1 MSTPNTQATIPV
13 LSICPLALS
22 STSMHLY
29 HGFTAERKDL
39 TEINMDDHQG
49 HIGLV
54 GSLGRYAIAIE
65 AALQMANTLDYDH
78 PGVAMYEV
86 VEPAGEWLR
95 SNLDATDTQ
104 FVEEMMDSL
113 ESFFSRDC
121 SELRQVLADHLGG
134 YVAHGCE
141 AGQTPSEHS
150 GG

>member
-1 MSTPNTQATIPV
+1 MSTPNPQATIPV

-22 STSMHLY
+22 STSIHLY
-29 HGFTAERKDL
+29 HGFTAEKDGL
-39 TEINMDDHQG
+39 TKLNMDDYQG
-49 HIGLV
+49 HVGLV
-54 GSLGRYAIAIE
+54 GILARYAIAIE
-65 AALQMANTLDYDH
+65 AALQMANALDYDH

-104 FVEEMMDSL
+104 FVEEVMDSL
-113 ESFFSRDC
+113 ELFFSRDC

-134 YVAHGCE
+134 YVAHGGE